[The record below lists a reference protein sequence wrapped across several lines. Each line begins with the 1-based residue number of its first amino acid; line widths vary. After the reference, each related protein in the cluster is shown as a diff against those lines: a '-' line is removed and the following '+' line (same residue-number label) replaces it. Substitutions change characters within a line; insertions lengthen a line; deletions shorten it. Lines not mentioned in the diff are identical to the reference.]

1 MSFCLVANKSTVKIE
16 ILVLELKYLKKN
28 TINHKACV
36 SGKIRENWSSLCVCV
51 WCVYFFQC
59 ICVRECGICCD
70 GMFRFDHFHI
80 IFIGRIFT
88 KWVSLKFYQWH
99 PLLCMCYGFTLFFSV
114 NIVCCCHIFFI
125 TTLFRRSN
133 WCHHLSPPRDNV
145 CLPHMIDLDGHV
157 CTSVCSKHVSDLPLA
172 IYF

>member
-1 MSFCLVANKSTVKIE
+1 MVEFVCLCMVR
-16 ILVLELKYLKKN
+16 VLLSM
-28 TINHKACV
+28 HM
-36 SGKIRENWSSLCVCV
+36 
-51 WCVYFFQC
+51 
-59 ICVRECGICCD
+59 CVRMWNLLWWNVSIRS
-70 GMFRFDHFHI
+70 FSYHFHWAN
-80 IFIGRIFT
+80 FS

-114 NIVCCCHIFFI
+114 NIICCCCCFFI
-125 TTLFRRSN
+125 TALFRRSN

>member
-1 MSFCLVANKSTVKIE
+1 MVAFVCL
-16 ILVLELKYLKKN
+16 
-28 TINHKACV
+28 CM
-36 SGKIRENWSSLCVCV
+36 
-51 WCVYFFQC
+51 
-59 ICVRECGICCD
+59 VRELLSMHMCARMWNLLWWNVSIRSCSY
-70 GMFRFDHFHI
+70 HFHWPN
-80 IFIGRIFT
+80 FT

>member
-1 MSFCLVANKSTVKIE
+1 MVAFVCLCMVRVLLSMHMCARMWNLLWWNVRSFS
-16 ILVLELKYLKKN
+16 Y
-28 TINHKACV
+28 
-36 SGKIRENWSSLCVCV
+36 
-51 WCVYFFQC
+51 
-59 ICVRECGICCD
+59 
-70 GMFRFDHFHI
+70 HFHWPN
-80 IFIGRIFT
+80 FT